1 MRALSIG
8 EILWDLLPDGKHL
21 GGAPFNFGVNLRRC
35 GHQVL
40 FATAVGDDP
49 LGREA
54 REQMRA
60 AGIDMR
66 LVETSSRYPTGTV
79 DVAIDASGE
88 PRYRI
93 HRPAA
98 YDDWICDRTAAGIL
112 GRFEA
117 EWIYFGTLLAYSAEG
132 GRAVESVLDACPR
145 ASRFYDVN
153 LRQDS
158 YSREL
163 VERLLRLAHVVKMN
177 DGELRPICAWLGIE
191 EAGDTGRA
199 ARLGAAMGWRALAV
213 TRGENGCLLWTGRGA
228 AEHPGFRV
236 PIQDTVGAGDAFAAG
251 FLHGLDLG
259 WPLPLVAEFAN
270 RMGAVTAARAG
281 ATPEW
286 SMEELALLRN
296 EEI

>member
-54 REQMRA
+54 REKMRA
-60 AGIDMR
+60 TGIDMR
-66 LVETSSRYPTGTV
+66 LVETTGRYPTGTV
-79 DVAIDASGE
+79 DVAIDAAGE

-98 YDDWICDRTAAGIL
+98 YDDWICDGKAAEVLAG
-112 GRFEA
+112 FEPR
-117 EWIYFGTLLAYSAEG
+117 WIYFGTLLAHSAEG
-132 GRAVESVLDACPR
+132 RRAVEAVLDACPH

-153 LRQDS
+153 LRRNS

-163 VERLLRLAHVVKMN
+163 VEHLLRLAGVVKMN
-177 DGELRPICAWLGIE
+177 DRELEPICDWLGIE
-191 EAGDTGRA
+191 EGGDAGRA
-199 ARLGAAMGWRALAV
+199 KRLGAAMGWRALAV
-213 TRGENGCLLWTGRGA
+213 TRGENGCLIWTADGA

-259 WPLPLVAEFAN
+259 WPLARVAEFAN
-270 RMGAVTAARAG
+270 RLGAAIAAHSG

-286 SMEELALLRN
+286 SMEELELLR
-296 EEI
+296 

>member
-1 MRALSIG
+1 MRVISIG

-35 GHQVL
+35 GHRVL
-40 FATAVGDDP
+40 FATAVGDDE

-54 REQMRA
+54 WELMRGS
-60 AGIDMR
+60 GIDMR
-66 LVETSSRYPTGTV
+66 LVETATRFPTGTV

-98 YDDWICDRTAAGIL
+98 YDDWICDERAAGIL
-112 GRFEA
+112 AESEA
-117 EWIYFGTLLAYSAEG
+117 QWVYFGTLLAHSAEG
-132 GRAVESVLDACPR
+132 RRALEQVLNACPR

-191 EAGDTGRA
+191 EAHDDARA

-213 TRGENGCLLWTGRGA
+213 TRGANGCLIWTERCTS
-228 AEHPGFRV
+228 EHPGFRV
-236 PIQDTVGAGDAFAAG
+236 SIQDTVGAGDAFAAG
-251 FLHGLDLG
+251 FLHGLDQG
-259 WPLPLVAEFAN
+259 WALPRVAEFAN
-270 RMGAVTAARAG
+270 RMGAITAARAG

-286 SMEELALLRN
+286 SMEELELLQ
-296 EEI
+296 

>member
-98 YDDWICDRTAAGIL
+98 YDDWICDRTAAEIL

-191 EAGDTGRA
+191 EAGDAGRA

-259 WPLPLVAEFAN
+259 WPLPRVAEFAN

-286 SMEELALLRN
+286 SMEELELLRN
-296 EEI
+296 QEI

>member
-21 GGAPFNFGVNLRRC
+21 GGAPFNFGVNLHRL
-35 GHQVL
+35 GHEVL
-40 FATAVGDDP
+40 FATALGDDP

-54 REQMRA
+54 REKMRA

-66 LVETSSRYPTGTV
+66 LVETSGRYPTGTV
-79 DVAIDASGE
+79 DVALDASGE

-98 YDDWICDRTAAGIL
+98 YDDWMCDGTAGGTLAA
-112 GRFEA
+112 FDA
-117 EWIYFGTLLAYSAEG
+117 QWIYFGTLLAYSAEG
-132 GRAVESVLDACPR
+132 RRAVESVLEACPH

-158 YSREL
+158 YSRVL
-163 VERLLRLAHVVKMN
+163 VEHLLRLAGVVKMN
-177 DGELRPICAWLGIE
+177 DGELGPICAWLGIE
-191 EAGDTGRA
+191 EGDDAGRA

-213 TRGENGCLLWTGRGA
+213 TRGENGCLIWTADGA
-228 AEHPGFRV
+228 ADHAGFRV
-236 PIQDTVGAGDAFAAG
+236 TTRDTVGAGDAFAAG
-251 FLHGLDLG
+251 FLHGLDRG
-259 WPLPLVAEFAN
+259 WPLARVAEFAN
-270 RMGAVTAARAG
+270 RLGAVTAAHSG

-286 SMEELALLRN
+286 SMEEAERLK
-296 EEI
+296 